1 MVFGLTKT
9 WLKGWD
15 ASKYGFLNPV
25 FEPNM
30 LHQYDLSYGYQA
42 HHIRCIKENPK
53 GTEAPFDLLNL
64 KGLDVRRVLAPDHA
78 AKLAARARQADRTI
92 HLGDDLTA
100 EEVEETLSAVFSP
113 EIHALLNR
121 YFLTEFV
128 CIFFAL
134 SVTKPLENPENPEK
148 TNASFGWHCDG
159 GPTKHLKIMVYLN
172 PAEEHD
178 GATDFLDSIMT
189 GLFKKIGYVFCPV
202 DRRLT
207 DLGELA
213 AQYDLPYAP
222 LRLQPDAGEA
232 VIFEP
237 AGTLHKGICPTRG
250 ERCLLTMI
258 LIPSAAPWQT
268 FFHRNQEILVRN
280 TGAGFP
286 KLT

>member
-100 EEVEETLSAVFSP
+100 EEVELGS
-113 EIHALLNR
+113 
-121 YFLTEFV
+121 
-128 CIFFAL
+128 
-134 SVTKPLENPENPEK
+134 
-148 TNASFGWHCDG
+148 
-159 GPTKHLKIMVYLN
+159 
-172 PAEEHD
+172 D
-178 GATDFLDSIMT
+178 GANGDH
-189 GLFKKIGYVFCPV
+189 
-202 DRRLT
+202 RRSVA
-207 DLGELA
+207 DDPRAGAQEL
-213 AQYDLPYAP
+213 
-222 LRLQPDAGEA
+222 R
-232 VIFEP
+232 V
-237 AGTLHKGICPTRG
+237 
-250 ERCLLTMI
+250 
-258 LIPSAAPWQT
+258 
-268 FFHRNQEILVRN
+268 LVVRR
-280 TGAGFP
+280 P
-286 KLT
+286 